1 MIAMMQYQTR
11 QRVED
16 AKRDLINVTDT
27 FKARYMIDNK
37 IEVKGDILPPLI
49 DAQMKIAFLLQ
60 KLDHQRQEHTTEL
73 AQSKQKID
81 ERVKDLTMQALKD
94 LQSNMKDQFY
104 SLLDEFERIKKD
116 NNQKELEIRR
126 LEAMNKD
133 HELRL
138 VEVKTWAKWD
148 EIAHE

>member
-49 DAQMKIAFLLQ
+49 DA
-60 KLDHQRQEHTTEL
+60 
-73 AQSKQKID
+73 
-81 ERVKDLTMQALKD
+81 
-94 LQSNMKDQFY
+94 
-104 SLLDEFERIKKD
+104 
-116 NNQKELEIRR
+116 
-126 LEAMNKD
+126 
-133 HELRL
+133 
-138 VEVKTWAKWD
+138 
-148 EIAHE
+148 